1 MMGVVLRGWVSRS
14 VRAPTGLAL
23 EVPGVELAG
32 LVIAAAELRS
42 IVPSA
47 RVPTE
52 PARTSGTC
60 LTKTAARI
68 IG

>member
-1 MMGVVLRGWVSRS
+1 
-14 VRAPTGLAL
+14 LAL